1 MSYKQ
6 RQTLAKARRAK
17 LEKGAAVALVGAPST
32 SARVSVVDIG
42 ERELQ
47 RVDKRRREASAW
59 LLPAAK
65 QRRSDLPLPQ

>member
-47 RVDKRRREASAW
+47 RVDKRRARGFCVAAAGCEAE
-59 LLPAAK
+59 K
-65 QRRSDLPLPQ
+65 K